1 MNPWELWFSSMTR
14 LPGSGDLMQSISP
27 LTNWFSPTVEL
38 NFAGNR
44 QIENDVVANV
54 ASYGKQLG
62 ILTEAV
68 NELGREDKSQAV
80 RRLRELA
87 EVIQKRKLQHKDD
100 LQQQARASLETLR
113 KADPEAFGRVLD
125 EFQKARAG
133 SV

>member
-1 MNPWELWFSSMTR
+1 MNPWELWFSSMMR
-14 LPGSGDLMQSISP
+14 LPGSGDVMQSIAP

-44 QIENDVVANV
+44 RIEGDVVANV

-68 NELGREDKSQAV
+68 NELGRKDKSPEVQ
-80 RRLRELA
+80 RLRDLA
-87 EVIQKRKLQHKDD
+87 EDIRKRKLRHNDD
-100 LQQQARASLETLR
+100 LQRQARESLETLR

-125 EFQKARAG
+125 DFQKARAG
-133 SV
+133 PV